1 MKIDS
6 MQYFVGQILGRI
18 SEGERLTNICKDPRM
33 PSYNVICR
41 WRREDRDF
49 DRQITLAYEDRVQ
62 EIQFKILKLE
72 SLKMLYG
79 ISVQD
84 EMRVLKKELHRQI
97 GVRYPRLNE
106 KVDRGRHGIEI
117 NTGFGVV
124 RI

>member
-1 MKIDS
+1 MRKIIN
-6 MQYFVGQILGRI
+6 GIG
-18 SEGERLTNICKDPRM
+18 EGKRLTAICQEPGM
-33 PSYNVICR
+33 PSYNVVCR
-41 WRREDRDF
+41 WRREDRAF
-49 DRQITLAYEDRVQ
+49 DQQITLAYEDRVQ

-97 GVRYPRLNE
+97 GVRYPTLKE
-106 KVDRGRHGIEI
+106 KVDRSRHGIVI
-117 NTGFGVV
+117 DTGFGIV